1 MYYKDSIQTPDRM
14 GLRNRVSYPNLGEDA
29 KIIAETRFL
38 CLGLSVRSREIA
50 QWCLNICSTFDRK

>member
-38 CLGLSVRSREIA
+38 CLGLSVRSRGFE
-50 QWCLNICSTFDRK
+50 CDRVR